1 MSVDS
6 ELQRPGTSL
15 TVALSNAIVGLL
27 REYTGRGP
35 TRAHTTIRDNVVLVM
50 LEQTLT
56 KGEQVLVDKGRIEN
70 VLALRREYQEA
81 MREEG
86 NARVA
91 ELTGRRVLAMM
102 SANHVNP
109 DLGAEIYVLDG
120 PPAEQAAP
128 GRDRPP
134 TPPSCVCGSRRPYAR
149 ARAHD
154 QPGPWWMADARSA
167 ASWPVSHVPTR
178 QSSRTSRTARPAR
191 SSGPPQARSRAAG
204 QPFPPHTSR
213 GHES

>member
-35 TRAHTTIRDNVVLVM
+35 TRAHTTIRDNVILVM

-120 PPAEQAAP
+120 PPAE
-128 GRDRPP
+128 
-134 TPPSCVCGSRRPYAR
+134 R
-149 ARAHD
+149 ALA
-154 QPGPWWMADARSA
+154 GPDSSAD
-167 ASWPVSHVPTR
+167 
-178 QSSRTSRTARPAR
+178 SS
-191 SSGPPQARSRAAG
+191 
-204 QPFPPHTSR
+204 
-213 GHES
+213 